1 MHDKVPTNSGF
12 RLACLQ
18 INSGS
23 DYQSNLSTVSAMAR
37 EAAGA
42 GAQFILTPEY
52 TLMMD
57 GSGKIMR
64 ERAFADDGAP
74 ALPATPLFQSGSRRL
89 GWNASPST
97 PSGTVDTGEMPSR
110 VSAAAAAREVGDR
123 PAATREL
130 AAFTQ
135 RNADVTA
142 VRREAI
148 GAAERVRGRASQDV
162 NFIMPWFVLHNLP
175 IGLVGIF
182 IAAVLAA
189 AMSSIAA
196 ELNSL
201 ATVSVIDLYRRWL
214 RPEGSDAHYLLVS
227 KLATGFWG
235 LFACVVATFAATLG
249 SLIEVVN
256 RYGSFFY
263 GSILGVFLLAMIPRA
278 RPLGAFV
285 GLIVGMGAVATLAFG
300 APQVSFLWQN
310 VVGAVTV
317 VGVGMLLSRGAARH
331 PAPA

>member
-1 MHDKVPTNSGF
+1 MSAAPPLYFNPVGARAVAASDSAAYA
-12 RLACLQ
+12 RLETRYTAALGQ
-18 INSGS
+18 RA
-23 DYQSNLSTVSAMAR
+23 DAAR
-37 EAAGA
+37 
-42 GAQFILTPEY
+42 
-52 TLMMD
+52 
-57 GSGKIMR
+57 
-64 ERAFADDGAP
+64 
-74 ALPATPLFQSGSRRL
+74 
-89 GWNASPST
+89 
-97 PSGTVDTGEMPSR
+97 
-110 VSAAAAAREVGDR
+110 AAAAAREAGDR

-201 ATVSVIDLYRRWL
+201 ASVSVIDLYRRWI
-214 RPEGSDAHYLLVS
+214 RPEGSDAHYLLAS
-227 KLATGFWG
+227 KLATAFGG
-235 LFACVVATFAATLG
+235 LFACVVATFAARLG

-263 GSILGVFLLAMIPRA
+263 GSILGVFLLAMMPRA

-285 GLIVGMGAVATLAFG
+285 GLIVGMGAVAAMAFG

-317 VGVGMLLSRGAARH
+317 VGVGMALSLSPGGEAVSGER
-331 PAPA
+331 